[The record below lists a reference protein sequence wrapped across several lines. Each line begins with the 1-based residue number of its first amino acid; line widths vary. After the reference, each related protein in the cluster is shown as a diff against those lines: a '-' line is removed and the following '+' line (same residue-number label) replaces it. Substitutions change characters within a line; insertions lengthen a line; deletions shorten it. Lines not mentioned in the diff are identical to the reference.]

1 VNSQKPL
8 TIAWSALA
16 LALSCTAAIPVA
28 FAQQAAAGGASD
40 SAFQSMDQNHDGHLT
55 RAEIPKDMVLL
66 RTRFTTYDRN
76 QDNAL
81 DAQEFA
87 AAQVAMK
94 GSGNAMG
101 GGTMASPERH
111 SHP

>member
-1 VNSQKPL
+1 MNTQKSL
-8 TIAWSALA
+8 TIACSALA
-16 LALSCTAAIPVA
+16 LALSGAAAAPVA
-28 FAQQAAAGGASD
+28 TAQQAAAGGTVDPS
-40 SAFQSMDQNHDGHLT
+40 FQNMDENHDGHLT
-55 RAEIPKDMVLL
+55 RAEIPTDMVLL
-66 RTRFTTYDRN
+66 RARFTTYDRN

-101 GGTMASPERH
+101 SDAAPPRERE